1 MIDSET
7 DRSDAE
13 PRQRDDDVT
22 KTLLKLNARAW
33 GVALGLLFGSG
44 LFLATMILV
53 IRGGSS
59 VGPHLGLLGVFLPG
73 YGVSTGGAFIGFVYL
88 FVIGYLT
95 GWLIGSVYN
104 ALARSG

>member
-1 MIDSET
+1 MIDSES
-7 DRSDAE
+7 DRKAAE
-13 PRQRDDDVT
+13 PSQRGDDVT

-33 GVALGLLFGSG
+33 GVALGLLFGIG

-53 IRGGSS
+53 IRGGST

-73 YGVSTGGAFIGFVYL
+73 YSVSTGGAFTGFIYL
-88 FVIGYLT
+88 FVIGYLI

-104 ALARSG
+104 ALARPG